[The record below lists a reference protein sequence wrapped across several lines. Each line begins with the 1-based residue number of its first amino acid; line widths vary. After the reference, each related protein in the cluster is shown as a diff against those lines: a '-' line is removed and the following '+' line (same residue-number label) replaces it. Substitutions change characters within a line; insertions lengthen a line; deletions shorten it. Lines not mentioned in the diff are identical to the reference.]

1 MRRRASLGLVI
12 GLFVVT
18 ACGHAPP
25 PPPKKV
31 PPLGARIELAAGDV
45 WLGVEGGR
53 QRLITGAMLPAK
65 CDLTLGDG
73 ARALLRLASGAGL
86 FVRGGSALS
95 IDGGAVVLEKGE
107 LWADVPPDER
117 DLGRFAAAGT
127 NVSASGAGFDLAVV
141 DGEVRV
147 YVARG
152 LAVVDA
158 PGGRAEVENGERA
171 VVAAGKAPVVTP
183 VKFWEDWTGGM
194 ADKEMLAGIGGRASG
209 RIYGIDRMRPGSPPE
224 ELQILSQEVRA
235 VVLDGIAHTT
245 VDQRFFNPAGADL
258 EGWYWFT
265 IPEGA
270 SVERFALE
278 VNGVL
283 VDGEMVERKQAAAA
297 YENAIQQAYDP
308 ALLEWVDG
316 RTYRARIFPIPATG
330 ERRVVLSYTQF
341 LPLSDGR
348 YRYVYPMGGGG
359 EQRIQEFS
367 LQVILGDAGKD
378 YEIASIEDARIE
390 ENSSMVSV
398 RRSGYTPRSD
408 FLLELTPT
416 KPVAPF
422 RAYRFSSGFKEAD
435 YVMLRYA
442 PEVEWDKLPE
452 VPGDVV
458 LVVDTSAG
466 GGEAERQIRTGV
478 TEAVLRALSA
488 GDRFAVVSADLAP
501 RVVYPDEGLAAAN
514 EKNVSAAMERLA
526 AVSAAGATDLG
537 EMFGVALDLVHDAEQ
552 PAVAYIGDGRPTV
565 GETTAIELTERL
577 RRSLGDSRARLFTI
591 AVGSDANYPLLERAA
606 LMGGGRAFRI
616 DTPEQTVQEALRF
629 AGAVKTPTI
638 TELNIGAGAGLDQI
652 FSNVAGKVSEGDE
665 VVILARTHHK
675 LPDKVTVKGRLGGKP
690 FEKSYATKVEKGEEY
705 GFVPFLWARMYL
717 ERLMGEGLEENRG
730 NIISLG
736 LMYALMTPFTSFL
749 VLESDAA
756 YAAQGIQRRQRHVLW
771 SGFDLDAPEL
781 ATGGSGAYKTDAD
794 RLEVT
799 EEAKKTEEA
808 YPMEAE
814 YWRDEAGA
822 MSPPPAPAS
831 EPSPE
836 VSAGSYDGD
845 LGYYRT
851 APSGAARAK
860 EMPAPAPRPAP
871 PPPSVPHSSYAAPKS
886 GAASYDDGSSTGASG
901 SGYGYGDGGLSG
913 GGGRAGG
920 STTRSAGQGT
930 KGKSG
935 KRATAADK
943 PQEVDLLALVQQQ
956 ASRPVER
963 ALFTEGVCSDAS
975 RRPLAER
982 RVLWRQ
988 RLALATSPSGWAA
1001 VYVEAGGKC
1010 EIPRWQQRKEL
1021 LELIERRAVTP
1032 DEVRALIAQFA
1043 GDAKIQSFL
1052 RQRITRRTLNPEVSM
1067 RYLSG
1072 AGIDWY
1078 VVSRGLAALKTPE
1091 DRLKKLR
1098 EIIAKFPDDPA
1109 GQALLIEVLLECD
1122 KIEEAQAIA
1131 SRMRR
1136 DELAGPLVLGTLCDL
1151 QAELGKEDEAKR
1163 TCSELVEFNAAD
1175 PSARERLGDLF
1186 LRHGWY
1192 EAAYRQYR
1200 TLVAMRPDDPTA
1212 QLRLAAAAAGMGRVD
1227 EALRLERKISS
1238 GDGEP
1243 GPADPRRWARL
1254 HSAVRLARMIMEA
1267 ETEGETEQIEA
1278 LERNLKLAYE
1288 FDVPMNLVVLS
1299 WEDFDARLGIQSK
1312 RGEDVFEVSDRTDA
1326 PDAGIAMIDLGRSKP
1341 AGVTMSIE
1349 LGTAPLRRGVPF
1361 TLTSITWDGK
1371 EFTYGER
1378 KGRIEPRSG
1387 KVSLGE

>member
-1 MRRRASLGLVI
+1 MNRRISLGLVL
-12 GLFVVT
+12 GLFFAA

-25 PPPKKV
+25 PAPKKV

-45 WLGVEGGR
+45 WLAAADGR

-65 CDLTLGDG
+65 CGLTLGDG
-73 ARALLRLASGAGL
+73 ARALLRLGSGAGL
-86 FVRGGSALS
+86 FVRGGSTLA
-95 IDGGAVVLEKGE
+95 IDGGAVSLEKGE

-117 DLGRFAAAGT
+117 DLGRFTAAGT
-127 NVSASGAGFDLAVV
+127 NVTASGAGFDLAVS

-152 LAVVDA
+152 LAVVEA

-171 VVAAGKAPVVTP
+171 VVAAGKGAPVVTP

-194 ADKEMLAGIGGRASG
+194 ADKEMLAGDGGRASG
-209 RIYGIDRMRPGSPPE
+209 RIYGIDRMRPGAPPE
-224 ELQILSQEVRA
+224 ELQILSQDVRA
-235 VVLDGIAHTT
+235 VIRDGIAHTT
-245 VDQRFFNPAGADL
+245 VDQRFFNPSSADL

-283 VDGEMVERKQAAAA
+283 VDGEMIERKQAAAA
-297 YENAIQQAYDP
+297 YEQAIQQAFDP

-316 RTYRARIFPIPATG
+316 RTYRARIYPIPATG

-348 YRYVYPMGGGG
+348 YRYVYPMGGEG

-378 YEIASIEDARIE
+378 YEIASIEDARVE

-408 FLLELTPT
+408 FLLELKPT
-416 KPVAPF
+416 KPVEPL
-422 RAYRFSSGFKEAD
+422 RAYRYSSGFKEAD

-442 PEVEWDKLPE
+442 PEVAWDKLPE

-478 TEAVLRALSA
+478 AEAVLRALSS

-501 RVVYPDEGLAAAN
+501 RVVYPDEGLAPAD
-514 EKNVSAAMERLA
+514 EKNVSAAMEKLA

-537 EMFGVALDLVHDAEQ
+537 EMFGVALELVHDAEQ

-565 GETTAIELTERL
+565 GETTAVEFAERL

-591 AVGSDANYPLLERAA
+591 AVGADANYPLLERAA
-606 LMGGGRAFRI
+606 LIGGGRAFRI

-638 TELNIGAGAGLDQI
+638 TELSIGAGAGLDQV
-652 FSNVAGKVSEGDE
+652 FSTAAGKVSEGDE
-665 VVILARTHHK
+665 VVILARTHHQ
-675 LPDKVTVKGRLGGKP
+675 LPDKITIKGRLGGKP
-690 FEKSYATKVEKGEEY
+690 FEKSYATDVHHGDDY
-705 GFVPFLWARMYL
+705 GFVPFLWARLYL
-717 ERLMGEGLEENRG
+717 ERLMGEGADENRG

-736 LMYALMTPFTSFL
+736 LMYALMTPYTSFL

-756 YAAQGIQRRQRHVLW
+756 YAAQGIQRRARHVLW
-771 SGFDLDAPEL
+771 RGFDLDAPDL
-781 ATGGSGAYKTDAD
+781 PQGGSGAYKSGAD
-794 RLEVT
+794 QTTESEKKPEEVSGALSSGDYYRDK
-799 EEAKKTEEA
+799 EA
-808 YPMEAE
+808 PMA
-814 YWRDEAGA
+814 APSPA
-822 MSPPPAPAS
+822 PPPAPMAEAAAGASYDEDVSYYAKS
-831 EPSPE
+831 EPAPE
-836 VSAGSYDGD
+836 SKPMPV
-845 LGYYRT
+845 T
-851 APSGAARAK
+851 Q
-860 EMPAPAPRPAP
+860 PAPTVPR
-871 PPPSVPHSSYAAPKS
+871 SSYAVPSTA
-886 GAASYDDGSSTGASG
+886 GGGRAYDDGSGYAN
-901 SGYGYGDGGLSG
+901 GYGTGGLAGGAAQGTPSVDAARHSATKAGKRKDDSGQPKPGDGE
-913 GGGRAGG
+913 
-920 STTRSAGQGT
+920 GQI
-930 KGKSG
+930 
-935 KRATAADK
+935 
-943 PQEVDLLALVQQQ
+943 DLLSLVRQQ
-956 ASRPVER
+956 ASAPVER

-982 RVLWRQ
+982 RVLWHQ
-988 RLALATSPSGWAA
+988 RLDLAGSPQAWAA
-1001 VYVEAGGKC
+1001 VYVEAGSKC

-1021 LELIERRAVTP
+1021 LELIERRAITP
-1032 DEVRALIAQFA
+1032 DDVRALIGQFD
-1043 GDAKIQSFL
+1043 GDAKIQTFL
-1052 RQRITRRTLNPEVSM
+1052 RQRITRRTLDPEVQM

-1072 AGIDWY
+1072 AGVDWY
-1078 VVSRGLAALKTPE
+1078 LVSRGLAALKTPE

-1098 EIIAKFPDDPA
+1098 ELIAKVPDDPA
-1109 GQALLIEVLLECD
+1109 GQALLIETLLEAD

-1131 SRMRR
+1131 SRLRR

-1151 QAELGKEDEAKR
+1151 QAEVGQEDEAKR

-1175 PSARERLGDLF
+1175 PSARARLGDLF

-1200 TLVAMRPDDPTA
+1200 TFATMRPEDPTA
-1212 QLRLAAAAAGMGRVD
+1212 QIRLAAAAAGMGRVD
-1227 EALRLERKISS
+1227 EALRLERKVAS

-1254 HSAVRLARMIMEA
+1254 HSVVRIAQMIMEA
-1267 ETEGETEQIEA
+1267 NAKGATDEVEA
-1278 LERNLKLAYE
+1278 LERTLKLAYD

-1299 WEDFDARLGIQSK
+1299 WEDFDARLGIQAK
-1312 RGEDVFEVSDRTDA
+1312 RGDDVFAVSDRVDA
-1326 PDAGIAMIDLGRSKP
+1326 PDAGVAMIDLGRAKP
-1341 AGVTMSIE
+1341 AGVAMTVE
-1349 LGTAPLRRGVPF
+1349 LGTTPLRRAVPF
-1361 TLTSITWDGK
+1361 TLTSIAWDGSS
-1371 EFTYGER
+1371 FTFGER
-1378 KGRIEPRSG
+1378 KGKIEPRSG